1 VNQPDL
7 PDPAPPSPGEPDPA
21 GQVGDVGTSG
31 EVDVSGATPAAVDLR
46 DIGTPGEVRATGP
59 IALVGR
65 AVGRLFGQIPHPPLR
80 SRRGLFLLIVLV
92 AGIGSA
98 VTVGSV
104 AAIQWTETAAFCGQ
118 CHTMGP
124 ELKAYEASPHR
135 NVACVECH
143 TEPGVAGWIKAK
155 LNGTRQLVQILT
167 GTYPKPIPAPD
178 HDALPPT
185 SVTCLKCHDVA
196 PLVANGGP
204 IKLVLHDSYQ
214 SDEAVTRDSI
224 ALVLRPFGFGGSSDP
239 RGVHWHIA
247 SDVEYLAADE
257 HAQKIDYVAVTED
270 DGSKDEFL
278 AASAVTMTNAVGPDI
293 ARLRAND
300 RARTMDCID
309 CHNRIGHEIEGL
321 DQAIDDQLDAGT
333 VSRTLPFIKRE
344 ASDRLSVEYASQAEA
359 DRAIDGLRDFYTARY
374 PLIASDRAADI
385 NGAIAGLKTV
395 YRLVA
400 TPDMRVTAA
409 TYPDNL
415 GHQTAPGCFRCH
427 DGAHYKVV
435 GGALTNETI
444 PSQCSTCHTFPQIGQ
459 TESGVLIGQRPD
471 THNDRLWVFNHKTRV
486 TSADPTGQSC
496 GACHTATYCENC
508 HATSAVKVSHDSMVT
523 SHASVTRQIGAAA
536 CASCHQ
542 PAYCAQCHSN
552 RVLPE
557 GPAGLGESGPAADED
572 RPASMPP

>member
-1 VNQPDL
+1 MNDQTL
-7 PDPAPPSPGEPDPA
+7 PDSSPPPGGPPPA
-21 GQVGDVGTSG
+21 GL
-31 EVDVSGATPAAVDLR
+31 ARRAARFSL
-46 DIGTPGEVRATGP
+46 
-59 IALVGR
+59 
-65 AVGRLFGQIPHPPLR
+65 RLFGRVPHPPLR

-124 ELKAYEASPHR
+124 EVKAYQASPHR

-143 TEPGVAGWIKAK
+143 TEPGIAGWIKAK
-155 LNGTRQLVQILT
+155 VNGTRQLVQILT

-178 HDALPPT
+178 HDTLPPT
-185 SVTCLKCHDVA
+185 SATCLKCHDVA

-204 IKLVLHDSYQ
+204 IKLVLHNSYQ

-224 ALVLRPFGFGGSSDP
+224 ALVLRPFGFGGSSDT
-239 RGVHWHIA
+239 RGVHWHID
-247 SDVEYLAADE
+247 SDVEYLTADE
-257 HAQKIDYVAVTED
+257 HAQKIDYVAVSND
-270 DGSKDEFL
+270 DGSKDEFI
-278 AASAVTMTNAVGPDI
+278 AASAVTMSNAVGPDI
-293 ARLRAND
+293 KRLRADD
-300 RARTMDCID
+300 RTRTMDCID
-309 CHNRIGHEIEGL
+309 CHNRIGHETEGL
-321 DQAIDDQLDAGT
+321 DQAIDDQLDAGS
-333 VSRTLPFIKRE
+333 VSPNLPFIKRE
-344 ASDRLSVEYASQAEA
+344 ASDRLSVEYTTEAEA
-359 DRAIDGLRDFYTARY
+359 DRAIDGLRDFYDARY
-374 PLIASDRAADI
+374 PLIAREQAADV
-385 NGAIAGLKTV
+385 NAAIASLKTV

-435 GGALTNETI
+435 GGAVTSETI

-471 THNDRLWVFNHKTRV
+471 THNDRLWVFNHKTKV
-486 TSADPTGQSC
+486 TSADPTGQTC
-496 GACHTATYCENC
+496 AACHTATYCENC

-557 GPAGLGESGPAADED
+557 GPAGLGGPGPRPDED
-572 RPASMPP
+572 RPVTDPP

>member
-1 VNQPDL
+1 MNTP
-7 PDPAPPSPGEPDPA
+7 EPA
-21 GQVGDVGTSG
+21 GSLPPLS
-31 EVDVSGATPAAVDLR
+31 EP
-46 DIGTPGEVRATGP
+46 PPPE
-59 IALVGR
+59 GR
-65 AVGRLFGQIPHPPLR
+65 GRGLARTVGRLFGRVPHPPLR
-80 SRRGLFLLIVLV
+80 SRRGLFALIVLV

-124 ELKAYEASPHR
+124 ELKAYQMSPHR

-155 LNGTRQLVQILT
+155 INGTRQLVQILT
-167 GTYPKPIPAPD
+167 ATYPKPIPAPD
-178 HDALPPT
+178 HSDLPPT

-204 IKLVLHDSYQ
+204 IKLVLHNRYQ
-214 SDEAVTRDSI
+214 PDEEVTRESI
-224 ALVLRPFGFGGSSDP
+224 ALVLRPFGFGGTNDT
-239 RGVHWHIA
+239 RGVHWHIV
-247 SDVEYLAADE
+247 SDVEYLTADE
-257 HAQKIDYVAVTED
+257 QAQKIDYVAVTRD
-270 DGSKDEFL
+270 DGSTDEFI
-278 AASAVTMTNAVGPDI
+278 AAGAVTMSNAVAPDI
-293 ARLRAND
+293 KRLRADD

-309 CHNRIGHEIEGL
+309 CHNRVGHEIEGL
-321 DQAIDDQLDAGT
+321 DQAIDDQLDSGT
-333 VSRTLPFIKRE
+333 VSSTLPFIKRE
-344 ASDRLSVEYASQAEA
+344 ASDRLSVEYASEA
-359 DRAIDGLRDFYTARY
+359 DADQAIDGIRDFYAARY
-374 PLIASDRAADI
+374 PLVARDRASDVNAAIAS
-385 NGAIAGLKTV
+385 LKTV

-400 TPDMRVTAA
+400 TPEMRVTAS

-427 DGAHYKVV
+427 DGAHYKVAD
-435 GGALTNETI
+435 GAITSETI

-471 THNDRLWVFNHKTRV
+471 THNDRLWVFNHKTSV
-486 TSADPTGQSC
+486 TSADPTGQTC

-523 SHASVTRQIGAAA
+523 NHASVTRQIGAAA

-557 GPAGLGESGPAADED
+557 GPAGLGQSGPLPDED
-572 RPASMPP
+572 LPAAVPP